1 MGLADSGFDA
11 RACLDFDL
19 SVLEFGE
26 AFERAAQATKEVPA
40 PERSRKRPATV
51 QVPRH
56 GEADL
61 RRWLEVLGRLGP
73 ANYTSMAQDA
83 MAGRRTEVDIFA
95 GEVIQ
100 RGAAL
105 GVDVPVNAT
114 LYGLLKAAEPWL
126 V

>member
-1 MGLADSGFDA
+1 
-11 RACLDFDL
+11 
-19 SVLEFGE
+19 
-26 AFERAAQATKEVPA
+26 
-40 PERSRKRPATV
+40 
-51 QVPRH
+51 
-56 GEADL
+56 
-61 RRWLEVLGRLGP
+61 LEVLGRLGP

>member
-61 RRWLEVLGRLGP
+61 RRFLGLDDDGDGDEGGP
-73 ANYTSMAQDA
+73 A
-83 MAGRRTEVDIFA
+83 AGVEEARALASEGLA
-95 GEVIQ
+95 GGIDWS
-100 RGAAL
+100 RF
-105 GVDVPVNAT
+105 
-114 LYGLLKAAEPWL
+114 GLE
-126 V
+126 